1 MFSKNE
7 IVNRLDKLSEKLDN
21 FVGYAKDRLE
31 FIPKLVIL
39 VEAQGK
45 QLEAQGKQLE
55 ALEAHLVDIEE
66 VVNKIYS
73 EMLRFTGDKTNMKLS
88 VWAFCRLYD
97 LSFSYGDL
105 ARMGRQATRESRR
118 QGADIE
124 SVSDPRF
131 GLVNVYEPEI
141 LELLF
146 LEGDDKD
153 LSVADECLVIDPSG
167 IY

>member
-1 MFSKNE
+1 
-7 IVNRLDKLSEKLDN
+7 
-21 FVGYAKDRLE
+21 
-31 FIPKLVIL
+31 
-39 VEAQGK
+39 
-45 QLEAQGKQLE
+45 
-55 ALEAHLVDIEE
+55 
-66 VVNKIYS
+66 
-73 EMLRFTGDKTNMKLS
+73 MLRFTGDKTNMKLS